1 MFTYATTGGSSQSAM
16 QFLLRTIPLQR
27 LGTRTE
33 IGEAVVFLCSEA
45 ASYITGVVLVVDGG
59 HWMVS
64 GRSLREMTSLF
75 SKL

>member
-1 MFTYATTGGSSQSAM
+1 MK
-16 QFLLRTIPLQR
+16 FLLNTIPLQR

-45 ASYITGVVLVVDGG
+45 AGYITGAVLVVDGG
-59 HWMVS
+59 HWMVTA
-64 GRSLREMTSLF
+64 RSLREMTSLF

>member
-1 MFTYATTGGSSQSAM
+1 ME
-16 QFLLRTIPLQR
+16 FLLTAIPLQR

-33 IGEAVVFLCSEA
+33 IGEAVVFLCSGA
-45 ASYITGVVLVVDGG
+45 AAYITGTVLIVDGG

-64 GRSLREMTSLF
+64 GRSLPEVTSLI